1 MQVEEARRLLVE
13 RLGGG
18 PGPPSPE
25 SARAVTAQ
33 LAHPDTL
40 GPLVRRLSAGD
51 LDLAECTRL
60 SYRHVLGFDKLVLLV
75 GAPRFMLRIHFW
87 HGGTGAAPEDIHNH
101 RCAIASAVVRGH
113 VRMECYE
120 PAANGVPA
128 TAYRETI
135 DGPGGA
141 WRLRRV
147 GDARL
152 RLVCTQRYGAGR
164 SYGLAARTLHR
175 VVSEGP
181 TVTLFLETVPQR
193 SVTDVYVRHHGGT
206 ADGGGLGG
214 SGGVGGAG
222 GVGGVAG
229 AGGVGGVDGVDGAG
243 GVGSVSGPVA
253 GRGTTTTTGG
263 GSATHDDGDRR
274 GDGDRAGTGDRP
286 GDENRTDHEGRT
298 GARDRTGAAL
308 RAGGAERADPPPKTP
323 LPPAVYLAELDSLAG
338 SLGY

>member
-1 MQVEEARRLLVE
+1 MQVEEARRLLAE

-60 SYRHVLGFDKLVLLV
+60 SYRHVLGFDKLVLLA

-175 VVSEGP
+175 VVSEEP

-193 SVTDVYVRHHGGT
+193 SVTDVYVRHRGGA
-206 ADGGGLGG
+206 ADRGGLGG

-222 GVGGVAG
+222 GAG
-229 AGGVGGVDGVDGAG
+229 SA
-243 GVGSVSGPVA
+243 GSVSGPVA
-253 GRGTTTTTGG
+253 GRGGTTTDG
-263 GSATHDDGDRR
+263 GSVTHDDGDRR
-274 GDGDRAGTGDRP
+274 GDGGGGGDDRASTAG
-286 GDENRTDHEGRT
+286 RTDHEGRT

>member
-33 LAHPDTL
+33 LARPDTL

-60 SYRHVLGFDKLVLLV
+60 SYRHVLGFDKLVLLA

-152 RLVCTQRYGAGR
+152 RLVCTQRYSAGR

-175 VVSEGP
+175 VVSEEP
-181 TVTLFLETVPQR
+181 AVTLFLETVPQR
-193 SVTDVYVRHHGGT
+193 SVTDVYVRHRGGV
-206 ADGGGLGG
+206 ADGSGLGD
-214 SGGVGGAG
+214 SGGVGEAG

-229 AGGVGGVDGVDGAG
+229 AG
-243 GVGSVSGPVA
+243 SVSGPVA
-253 GRGTTTTTGG
+253 GRATTTGG

-274 GDGDRAGTGDRP
+274 GDGDRAGTGGRP

-298 GARDRTGAAL
+298 GTRDRTGAAL